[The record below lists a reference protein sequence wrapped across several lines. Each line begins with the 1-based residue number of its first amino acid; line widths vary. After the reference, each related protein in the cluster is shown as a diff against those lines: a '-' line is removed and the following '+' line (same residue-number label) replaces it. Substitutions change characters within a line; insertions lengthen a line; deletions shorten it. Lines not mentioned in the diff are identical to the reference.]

1 MLVKVL
7 DVIWTGLTFLLT
19 VYQIPKIIGGIMV
32 ITLIL
37 VKGAP
42 NKGLL
47 IQRSKKVAFVL
58 YFSIIFYIYRKN
70 KPGFM
75 TISSKLSAESLS
87 TSKLPFMDLASR
99 HSSE

>member
-1 MLVKVL
+1 M
-7 DVIWTGLTFLLT
+7 IWTGLTFLLT
-19 VYQIPKIIGGIMV
+19 VYQILIIIGGIMV

-37 VKGAP
+37 VKAVSK
-42 NKGLL
+42 KGLL
-47 IQRSKKVAFVL
+47 IQRSKKLAFVL
-58 YFSIIFYIYRKN
+58 YLSIFFFFYIYRKN